1 MNCCLDCK
9 FYFQDGKFC
18 TDRFTIK
25 HTWDHCSH
33 FEERTKRTPKTCNTC
48 KHWEKALDYNVMMC
62 YNMKNILFD
71 GSQILFR
78 PHPNGKC
85 DYWESKYEK
94 ENDNM
99 AKVPEVPEIPEGIQK
114 IVDSA
119 GAVSELCG
127 ITYKQLMAQGFTAQQ
142 AMELTKHILSV
153 SINHK

>member
-1 MNCCLDCK
+1 MARVCRDCK
-9 FYFQDGKFC
+9 FYFQDSKFC
-18 TDRFTIK
+18 TEFLVTKHDMADCPRF
-25 HTWDHCSH
+25 
-33 FEERTKRTPKTCNTC
+33 EPRTKWTPKTCGTC
-48 KHWEKALDYNVMMC
+48 KHWGKALDYDVMMC
-62 YNMKNILFD
+62 HNPANIVTAGYQVSFKAHGHCSL
-71 GSQILFR
+71 
-78 PHPNGKC
+78 
-85 DYWESKYEK
+85 WESKYEK